1 MGVPDTSI
9 CEAQPLSDPSCEGY
23 AEALANQEYNLQCS
37 LDALYDLVVPGYDV
51 ANATEDNDF
60 DFGTEF
66 DFSEP
71 ELTGDA
77 IIDDIISV
85 ELPDFD
91 FSMPDFDIAPI
102 EIEVVEIQEEARQ
115 KKKQRLLC

>member
-1 MGVPDTSI
+1 M
-9 CEAQPLSDPSCEGY
+9 
-23 AEALANQEYNLQCS
+23 
-37 LDALYDLVVPGYDV
+37 

-102 EIEVVEIQEEARQ
+102 EIEVVEIQEERQ

>member
-1 MGVPDTSI
+1 M
-9 CEAQPLSDPSCEGY
+9 
-23 AEALANQEYNLQCS
+23 
-37 LDALYDLVVPGYDV
+37 

-102 EIEVVEIQEEARQ
+102 EIEVVEIQEEAPEEEAEIAMLELPESTQDEIDEGDIGEAR
-115 KKKQRLLC
+115 RD